1 MTATEVVVRH
11 REFAAS
17 CLLFAKRLE
26 DANEKLVLIDMAQ
39 A

>member
-1 MTATEVVVRH
+1 MTATEVAAQH
-11 REFAAS
+11 REYAAS
-17 CLLFAKRLE
+17 LLFAKRLK